1 MDKFNRNRL
10 TFINFGL
17 IFEKALHL
25 KAVKTLTVNFF
36 KIKSSYS
43 NLIAVRLIKKNKS
56 KFMNFDRLKEKLE
69 ILADAAKYDVSC
81 SSSGGSRKNK
91 NGGLGDSSASG
102 ICHTYTEDGR
112 CVSLLKILLTN
123 HCIYDCAYCV
133 SRSSNDIKRAAF
145 TVEEVVDLT
154 INFYRR
160 NYIEGLFLSSGIF
173 KNADTT
179 MERLVRV
186 AKKLRLEEN
195 FNGYIHLKSIPGA
208 SDELM
213 QEAALYADRLSI
225 NLEIPTESGLKL
237 LAPEKNREDMLN
249 PMKYI
254 QNGISQYKDE
264 RKIFRKVPKFAP
276 AGQSTQMI
284 VGATNENDL
293 QIIKV
298 ADHFYKNYSLKRV
311 YYSGYVPVLEDKRLP
326 SLTTE
331 VPMLRENRLYQS
343 DWLMRFYGFKAEE
356 ILDPSMPFLDLEIDP
371 KLSWAL
377 RHLDQFPVNLQT
389 AEYQMIL
396 RIPGIGV
403 KTAKKILSARRFQVL
418 NIDHLKKLGAAVNRA
433 KYFIDF
439 NAGNI
444 HLRHLTDINLRKLL
458 IGGSQSK
465 FQNQFSQQL
474 TLF

>member
-1 MDKFNRNRL
+1 
-10 TFINFGL
+10 
-17 IFEKALHL
+17 
-25 KAVKTLTVNFF
+25 
-36 KIKSSYS
+36 
-43 NLIAVRLIKKNKS
+43 
-56 KFMNFDRLKEKLE
+56 MNFDRTKEKLE

-81 SSSGGSRKNK
+81 SSSGGKRKN

-123 HCIYDCAYCV
+123 HCIYDCIYCV
-133 SRSSNDIKRAAF
+133 SRKSNDIKRAAF

-154 INFYRR
+154 ISFYRR

-173 KNADTT
+173 KDADTT

-186 AKKLRLEEN
+186 AKKLRNEHN

-208 SDELM
+208 SDILM
-213 QEAALYADRLSI
+213 QEAALYADRLSV

-237 LAPEKNREDMLN
+237 LAPDKNREDMLQ
-249 PMKYI
+249 PMRIVQKGI
-254 QNGISQYKDE
+254 QQYKDE
-264 RKIFRKVPKFAP
+264 KKIIKSVPKFAP

-298 ADHFYKNYSLKRV
+298 ADHFYQNYGMKRV
-311 YYSGYVPVLEDKRLP
+311 YYSGYIPVTSDNRLPAITAEVPV
-326 SLTTE
+326 
-331 VPMLRENRLYQS
+331 LRENRLYQS
-343 DWLMRFYGFKAEE
+343 DWLMRFYGFKADE
-356 ILDPSMPFLDLEIDP
+356 ILDSNMPFLDLEVDP

-389 AEYQMIL
+389 ADYKMIL

-403 KTAKKILSARRFQVL
+403 KTAMKIVSSRRFQVL
-418 NIDHLKKLGAAVNRA
+418 NIDNLKKLGAAVNRA

-439 NAGNI
+439 SYGNPF
-444 HLRHLTDINLRKLL
+444 LKHLTDLNLRKLI

>member
-1 MDKFNRNRL
+1 MELNLKFSY
-10 TFINFGL
+10 
-17 IFEKALHL
+17 
-25 KAVKTLTVNFF
+25 VN
-36 KIKSSYS
+36 IIL
-43 NLIAVRLIKKNKS
+43 NTQ
-56 KFMNFDRLKEKLE
+56 MNFDRIKEKLE

-81 SSSGGSRKNK
+81 SSSGGKRKN

-123 HCIYDCAYCV
+123 HCIYDCIYCV
-133 SRSSNDIKRAAF
+133 SRKSNDIKRAAF

-154 INFYRR
+154 ISFYRR

-173 KNADTT
+173 KDADTT

-186 AKKLRLEEN
+186 AKKLRTEHN

-208 SDELM
+208 SDDLM
-213 QEAALYADRLSI
+213 NEAALYADRLSV

-237 LAPEKNREDMLN
+237 LAPDKNREDMLQ
-249 PMKYI
+249 PMRIVQKGI
-254 QNGISQYKDE
+254 QQYKDE
-264 RKIFRKVPKFAP
+264 KKIIRSTPKFAP

-298 ADHFYKNYSLKRV
+298 ADHFYKNYGMKRV
-311 YYSGYVPVLEDKRLP
+311 YYSGYIPVTVDNRLPAITAEVPV
-326 SLTTE
+326 
-331 VPMLRENRLYQS
+331 LRENRLYQS
-343 DWLMRFYGFKAEE
+343 DWLMRFYGFKADE
-356 ILDPSMPFLDLEIDP
+356 ILDSGMPFLDLEVDP

-377 RHLDQFPVNLQT
+377 RNLDQFPVNLQT
-389 AEYQMIL
+389 ADYKMIL

-403 KTAKKILSARRFQVL
+403 KTAKKIVSARKFQVL
-418 NIDHLKKLGAAVNRA
+418 TIDHLKKLGAAVNRA

-439 NAGNI
+439 TYGNPF
-444 HLRHLTDINLRKLL
+444 LKHLTDLNLRKLI